1 MTLNNQNLIALSK
14 FALKAKRHIGLVMTK
29 EMTHNQ
35 HYANDILI
43 KATLSDDQELI
54 DLTKKISIELNV
66 GVEVI
71 AAIESYINSLIAK
84 GASDQCILDSKHFLG
99 KLAQNIAFI
108 PADGASYRQVVAGL
122 LSDVAVEKR
131 AFNIHLAREFYAFW
145 INENV
150 LADEI
155 SDVHAAG
162 ADIPKEELVEI
173 WNNIEQEFFSD
184 AETRPL
190 NTYTDFMRKVGV
202 SERDVNIR
210 QKIAKFL
217 TVELRYDDNNPED
230 TYRDAINRT
239 QHLFL
244 RPDLK
249 AFFLIVSR
257 EFYRFWLDHTQNRRR
272 AS

>member
-35 HYANDILI
+35 YYANDILI

-84 GASDQCILDSKHFLG
+84 GASDQCILDSKNFLG
-99 KLAQNIAFI
+99 KLAQNISFI
-108 PADGASYRQVVAGL
+108 QADGASYRQVAASL
-122 LSDVAVEKR
+122 LSEAALENR
-131 AFNIHLAREFYAFW
+131 AFNINLVREFYAFW

-150 LADEI
+150 LADE
-155 SDVHAAG
+155 AAD
-162 ADIPKEELVEI
+162 ADIQKEELVEL

-184 AETRPL
+184 AEIRPL
-190 NTYTDFMRKVGV
+190 NAYTDFMRKVGV
-202 SERDVNIR
+202 SERDINIR

-217 TVELRYDDNNPED
+217 TVELRYDDSNPED

-257 EFYRFWLDHTQNRRR
+257 EFYRFWIDHT
-272 AS
+272 

>member
-43 KATLSDDQELI
+43 RATLSDDQELV

-122 LSDVAVEKR
+122 LSDVAVENR

-162 ADIPKEELVEI
+162 DIQKEELVEV

-217 TVELRYDDNNPED
+217 TVELRYVDNNPED

>member
-29 EMTHNQ
+29 EMTNNQ

-43 KATLSDDQELI
+43 KATLSEDRELI
-54 DLTKKISIELNV
+54 DLTKKISVELNV
-66 GVEVI
+66 GVEII
-71 AAIESYINSLIAK
+71 AAIESYINSLVAK
-84 GASDQCILDSKHFLG
+84 EASDQCILNSKHFLG

-122 LSDVAVEKR
+122 LPDVALENR
-131 AFNIHLAREFYAFW
+131 AFSINLAREFYAFW
-145 INENV
+145 INENI
-150 LADEI
+150 LANEI
-155 SDVHAAG
+155 SAAHAA
-162 ADIPKEELVEI
+162 DTEIQKQELVEL

-190 NTYTDFMRKVGV
+190 NTYTDFMRRVGV

-217 TVELRYDDNNPED
+217 TVELRYDDDNPED

-244 RPDLK
+244 KPDLK

-257 EFYRFWLDHTQNRRR
+257 EFYRFWIDHAKNKRRGL
-272 AS
+272 